1 MARCPISNVKW
12 GLKMSRNG
20 LYVLVGV
27 LLIALIGVGVYAYQQ
42 QQRPALEIK
51 LDNNGLKINGGG

>member
-1 MARCPISNVKW
+1 
-12 GLKMSRNG
+12 MSRNG

>member
-1 MARCPISNVKW
+1 
-12 GLKMSRNG
+12 MSRNG

-27 LLIALIGVGVYAYQQ
+27 LLIALIGVGVYAYEQQ
-42 QQRPALEIK
+42 QKPSLEIK

>member
-1 MARCPISNVKW
+1 
-12 GLKMSRNG
+12 MSRNG
-20 LYVLVGV
+20 LYAVIGI
-27 LLIALIGVGVYAYQQ
+27 LLIALVGVSVYAYQQ

>member
-1 MARCPISNVKW
+1 MN
-12 GLKMSRNG
+12 RNG

-42 QQRPALEIK
+42 QQKPALEIK

>member
-1 MARCPISNVKW
+1 
-12 GLKMSRNG
+12 MSRNG

-42 QQRPALEIK
+42 QQKPALEIK

>member
-1 MARCPISNVKW
+1 
-12 GLKMSRNG
+12 MSRNG

-27 LLIALIGVGVYAYQQ
+27 YAYQQ
-42 QQRPALEIK
+42 QQKPALEIK

>member
-1 MARCPISNVKW
+1 
-12 GLKMSRNG
+12 
-20 LYVLVGV
+20 VLVGV